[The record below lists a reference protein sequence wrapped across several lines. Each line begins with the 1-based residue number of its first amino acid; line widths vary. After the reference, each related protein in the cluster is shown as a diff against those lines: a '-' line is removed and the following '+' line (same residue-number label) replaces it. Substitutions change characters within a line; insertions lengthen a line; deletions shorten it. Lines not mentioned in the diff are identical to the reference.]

1 MSDFA
6 YGMPSGLLQHKSNYE
21 CVSKTPLEATLRVS
35 REGMWQQR
43 LDAKEERPKGTIQS
57 KQR

>member
-6 YGMPSGLLQHKSNYE
+6 YGMPSGLVWHKSNYE
-21 CVSKTPLEATLRVS
+21 CVSKTLSVATLRVN
-35 REGMWQQR
+35 REGRWQQR
-43 LDAKEERPKGTIQS
+43 LDTKEQRPKGTVQS